1 MKLWGGR
8 FTRETDS
15 QVEAFNASIAFDSRL
30 YRHDIQG
37 SQAHARALVGAG
49 LITPAEAQTLIQ
61 GLAEVLAD
69 LEQGRAE
76 LTVEAEDIHMN
87 VEKLLTEKVGEV
99 GKKLHTARSR
109 NDQVALDLRLYVR
122 DEIDQVAALLKNL
135 CSTLLD
141 LADAHRETIMPGY
154 THLQKAQPITL
165 AHHFLAYVQMFLRDL
180 DRLKDCRRRM
190 NYSPLGSG
198 ALAGTTFPL
207 DRQAV
212 ARELGFDG
220 ITLNSLDGV
229 SDRDYLV
236 EFVNCLSLVMVHL
249 SRFAEEVILWNT
261 DEWRFIELDDAFATG
276 SSIMPQKK
284 NPDVAELVRGKA
296 GRVFGHLMALLTVL
310 KGLPLAYNKDLQE
323 DKEAVFDAID
333 TVKACLTV
341 FTPML
346 ATASFNIAR
355 LREGAAGG
363 FTNATDAADY
373 LVKKGL
379 PFRDA
384 HAVVGR
390 AVQIC
395 LAEGLTLEELPL
407 KRWQELCSLADEEI
421 FEAIS
426 LVSCLEKRSLPGG
439 PAPAAVEQAIQ
450 QSRETLKLLS

>member
-37 SQAHARALVGAG
+37 SQAHARALAGAG

-426 LVSCLEKRSLPGG
+426 LASCLEKRSLPGG
-439 PAPAAVEQAIQ
+439 PAPAAVEQAIR

>member
-37 SQAHARALVGAG
+37 SQAHARALAGAG

-439 PAPAAVEQAIQ
+439 PAPAAVEQAIR